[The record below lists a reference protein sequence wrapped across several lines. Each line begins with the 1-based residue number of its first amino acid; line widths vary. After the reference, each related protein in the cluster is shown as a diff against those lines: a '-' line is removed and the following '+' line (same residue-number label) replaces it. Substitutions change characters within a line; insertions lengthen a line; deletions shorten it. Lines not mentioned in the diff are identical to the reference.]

1 MVGRFFVYFH
11 TILTVEQ
18 DLIGT
23 IYVVGSFV
31 RSFLSFVV
39 KLCNLVRSYFFEK
52 LLELKMTYCC
62 TLTLSICIIIEMED
76 MFCIDLNKQNKNEPK
91 TVKLFVHQF

>member
-52 LLELKMTYCC
+52 LLELKMTNCC
-62 TLTLSICIIIEMED
+62 TFTLSIC
-76 MFCIDLNKQNKNEPK
+76 KNQGSYRN
-91 TVKLFVHQF
+91 T

>member
-1 MVGRFFVYFH
+1 MVGRFFVHFH

-39 KLCNLVRSYFFEK
+39 KLLYIVTHSEVKFLLK
-52 LLELKMTYCC
+52 LLELKMINCC
-62 TLTLSICIIIEMED
+62 TFTLSIC
-76 MFCIDLNKQNKNEPK
+76 KNI
-91 TVKLFVHQF
+91 